1 MNCQRDSIPFVQ
13 SFFVVPLRLCHYN
26 YVISTLF
33 TLILYLLRLPLTLF
47 TLTPAPSQSPHQ
59 LCGFSLHTHIL
70 SVATMSH
77 LNTWLPL
84 LLALLVLLV
93 FVLLVFVL
101 LALLILL
108 VFVLLALLV
117 LVLLVLLVLVPLL
130 LLGHMP
136 SPTLHLRH
144 VVLLTKWGNPPPLCL
159 LPYNW

>member
-1 MNCQRDSIPFVQ
+1 MC
-13 SFFVVPLRLCHYN
+13 
-26 YVISTLF
+26 
-33 TLILYLLRLPLTLF
+33 
-47 TLTPAPSQSPHQ
+47 
-59 LCGFSLHTHIL
+59 
-70 SVATMSH
+70 H

-117 LVLLVLLVLVPLL
+117 LVLLL

-144 VVLLTKWGNPPPLCL
+144 VVLLTKWGNPPLLCL
-159 LPYNW
+159 LPL